1 MGVGLQGLGC
11 AYRGKVKLQGYGE
24 RSVRAKNQEADE
36 ISGSRAAVGNA
47 EKQMTKTELVGH
59 AKPVCKPRRDE
70 HRHTKADTRTGTRR
84 QTCTGRCVLA
94 TLGILISGWLNRFN
108 RVVGYIVVSL

>member
-70 HRHTKADTRTGTRR
+70 QKPTQGQGPEDRHAQADAYS
-84 QTCTGRCVLA
+84 QHLA
-94 TLGILISGWLNRFN
+94 S
-108 RVVGYIVVSL
+108 